1 MLVLKII
8 KGKIIMLVN
17 IQIEVVIRMLM
28 LLTGRMLI
36 VINLVKQRLELEER
50 ISFVKSYQ

>member
-1 MLVLKII
+1 MFILKII
-8 KGKIIMLVN
+8 RGKIIMLGN
-17 IQIEVVIRMLM
+17 IQIEVVIRML
-28 LLTGRMLI
+28 LLLIVRMLI

>member
-1 MLVLKII
+1 MLALKII
-8 KGKIIMLVN
+8 KGKIIMLGN
-17 IQIEVVIRMLM
+17 IQIGVVIRMLM

>member
-1 MLVLKII
+1 ML
-8 KGKIIMLVN
+8 GN

-28 LLTGRMLI
+28 LLIGRMLI

>member
-1 MLVLKII
+1 MFILKII
-8 KGKIIMLVN
+8 RGKIIMLGN
-17 IQIEVVIRMLM
+17 IQIEVVIRMLL

>member
-8 KGKIIMLVN
+8 RGKIIMSGN

>member
-8 KGKIIMLVN
+8 KGKIIMLGN
-17 IQIEVVIRMLM
+17 IQIEVVIRML
-28 LLTGRMLI
+28 LLLIVRMLI

>member
-1 MLVLKII
+1 MFILKII

-17 IQIEVVIRMLM
+17 IQIGVVIRMLM